1 VLELKDFFFNIG
13 YIIGPIAAGII
24 ADTVG
29 AMQAFSVLGG
39 PGILFAGILFFIMPE
54 TYETSPGSQETGN

>member
-1 VLELKDFFFNIG
+1 MLELKDFFFNIG

-39 PGILFAGILFFIMPE
+39 LGILFAGILLFIMPE